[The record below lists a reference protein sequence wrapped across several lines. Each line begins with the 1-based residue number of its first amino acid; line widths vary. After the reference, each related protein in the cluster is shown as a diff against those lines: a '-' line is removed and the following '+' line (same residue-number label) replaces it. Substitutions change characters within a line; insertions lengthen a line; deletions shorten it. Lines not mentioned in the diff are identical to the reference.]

1 MQSAGQFKKEELAIE
16 PPPYAGS
23 WERSGRSI
31 NAAATLGLLGIG
43 VFYFNA
49 QGILVLIAIGLAH
62 LSAPALDFSGD
73 FMERLS
79 SATKLYAG
87 PIRIAIVV
95 SQYLFMLLP
104 AWWLVKRWHTVN
116 VRDYVRFKRSSIWE
130 ILLAVIGTLAIL
142 PAGNYIANELTRRLN
157 IPDTL
162 LKINAELFT
171 AHSFHEF
178 IWLVFVIAFTP
189 ALCEEIFFRGFVQ
202 RTFERTMQEKSV
214 LLIGVVFGLFHMQPL
229 GLITLSLLGVVLGY
243 FYYRSKSLLP
253 AMAAHF
259 TNNFVVILLLYRAP
273 EIADVDLAS
282 TQQIPLLWV
291 FATLPV
297 VMGIL
302 FLYHKVTKSVQP
314 R

>member
-1 MQSAGQFKKEELAIE
+1 
-16 PPPYAGS
+16 
-23 WERSGRSI
+23 
-31 NAAATLGLLGIG
+31 
-43 VFYFNA
+43 
-49 QGILVLIAIGLAH
+49 
-62 LSAPALDFSGD
+62 
-73 FMERLS
+73 
-79 SATKLYAG
+79 
-87 PIRIAIVV
+87 
-95 SQYLFMLLP
+95 
-104 AWWLVKRWHTVN
+104 
-116 VRDYVRFKRSSIWE
+116 
-130 ILLAVIGTLAIL
+130 
-142 PAGNYIANELTRRLN
+142 
-157 IPDTL
+157 
-162 LKINAELFT
+162 
-171 AHSFHEF
+171 
-178 IWLVFVIAFTP
+178 
-189 ALCEEIFFRGFVQ
+189 
-202 RTFERTMQEKSV
+202 MQEKSV